1 MRPAKLLF
9 WASSALIVHTHVGY
23 PALLFLLTRSSQART
38 FPPPDESVGNRSGPR
53 ENAANSGTS
62 SGGGNVRPRDG
73 SEMEHLP
80 RVSVIVAAYDEED
93 VIARKVENVLALDYP
108 RDRFELIV
116 ASDGSSD
123 ATVECA
129 RAAGA
134 DLVLDLPRGGKVR
147 AQDQAV
153 ERASGDILV
162 FSDANAQL
170 DPAALRALLPHFA
183 GDPKVGYVCGQVR
196 FTTPGGDN
204 REGVYWRYEMAVR
217 ELESRV
223 GDVTAGNGALYA
235 TRRESYVVVDPRMGH
250 DLSFPFN
257 MVKRGW
263 RAKYEPGARASE
275 KTTPSNESEFR
286 RKRRMMSHTW
296 PIMLTGGILDPRGY
310 SPLYAVQVVSHRLL
324 RYLTP
329 FLHAIALATSVRLA
343 HSGPWEGRR
352 IYRLAVSAQLALLA
366 AAAAGRPRIARYY
379 VLVTASPAAGLF
391 DYLRSGTPAG
401 WEKPEG
407 TR

>member
-23 PALLFLLTRSSQART
+23 PALLWLLAR
-38 FPPPDESVGNRSGPR
+38 GR
-53 ENAANSGTS
+53 
-62 SGGGNVRPRDG
+62 RDG
-73 SEMEHLP
+73 TASTAADTP
-80 RVSVIVAAYDEED
+80 TVSVVVAAYDEED
-93 VIARKVENVLALDYP
+93 VIECKVENVLSLDYP
-108 RDRFELIV
+108 RERLELIV
-116 ASDGSSD
+116 ASDGSTD
-123 ATVECA
+123 ATVERA
-129 RAAGA
+129 KAAGA

-153 ERASGDILV
+153 ERATGEIVV
-162 FSDANAQL
+162 FSDANARL
-170 DPAALRALLPHFA
+170 EPDSLRRLVARFG
-183 GDPKVGYVCGQVR
+183 GDPRLGYVCGQVR
-196 FTTPGGDN
+196 FTTEDGTN
-204 REGVYWRYEMAVR
+204 QEGVYWRYEMAVR

-235 TRRESYVVVDPRMGH
+235 TRRQSYVVVDPRMGH

-263 RAKYEPGARASE
+263 RAKYEPGAVATE

-296 PIMLTGGILDPRGY
+296 PILLTGGILDPRGY
-310 SPLYAVQVVSHRLL
+310 SPLYALEVFSHRLL

-329 FLHAIALATSVRLA
+329 FLHAIALLTSVRL
-343 HSGPWEGRR
+343 R
-352 IYRLAVSAQLALLA
+352 YRAALAAQLALLGA
-366 AAAAGRPRIARYY
+366 AALGTPRLARYY
-379 VLVTASPAAGLF
+379 VLVTASPAAGLY

-401 WEKPEG
+401 WEKAEG

>member
-9 WASSALIVHTHVGY
+9 WASGALIVHTHVGY
-23 PALLFLLTRSSQART
+23 PALLWLLSRGRSQAT
-38 FPPPDESVGNRSGPR
+38 VD
-53 ENAANSGTS
+53 ANTAT
-62 SGGGNVRPRDG
+62 PK
-73 SEMEHLP
+73 
-80 RVSVIVAAYDEED
+80 VSVIVAAYDEED

-108 RDRFELIV
+108 RERLELIV

-123 ATVECA
+123 ATVERA
-129 RAAGA
+129 KAAGA

-153 ERASGDILV
+153 ERASGEILV
-162 FSDANAQL
+162 FSDANAL
-170 DPAALRALLPHFA
+170 LEPDALRHLVARFEQ
-183 GDPKVGYVCGQVR
+183 DPRLGYVCGQVR
-196 FTTPGGDN
+196 FTTEDGSN
-204 REGVYWRYEMAVR
+204 QEGVYWRYELAVR

-263 RAKYEPGARASE
+263 RAKYEPASVATE

-296 PIMLTGGILDPRGY
+296 PILLTGGILDPRGY
-310 SPLYAVQVVSHRLL
+310 SPLYALEVVSHRLL

-329 FLHAIALATSVRLA
+329 FLHAIALVASVRL
-343 HSGPWEGRR
+343 R
-352 IYRLAVSAQLALLA
+352 YRWALLAQLAFGA
-366 AAAAGRPRIARYY
+366 AAAAGRPRLARYY
-379 VLVTASPAAGLF
+379 VLVTASPAAGLY

-401 WEKPEG
+401 WEKAEG

>member
-1 MRPAKLLF
+1 MIRAAMRPAKLLF
-9 WASSALIVHTHVGY
+9 WTSSALIVHTHVGY
-23 PALLFLLTRSSQART
+23 TALLWLANRARR
-38 FPPPDESVGNRSGPR
+38 DEPASNTAGY
-53 ENAANSGTS
+53 E
-62 SGGGNVRPRDG
+62 
-73 SEMEHLP
+73 P

-108 RDRFELIV
+108 RERLELIV

-123 ATVECA
+123 ATVERA

-153 ERASGDILV
+153 ERAGGDILV

-170 DPAALRALLPHFA
+170 EQDALRALVEPFA
-183 GDPKVGYVCGQVR
+183 GDPQLGYVCGQVR
-196 FTTPGGDN
+196 FTTADGTN
-204 REGVYWRYEMAVR
+204 QEGVYWRYEMRVR
-217 ELESRV
+217 ELESNV

-235 TRRESYVVVDPRMGH
+235 TRRESYMVVDPRMGH

-263 RAKYEPGARASE
+263 RAKYEPGATAAE
-275 KTTPSNESEFR
+275 KTTPTNESEFR

-310 SPLYAVQVVSHRLL
+310 SPLYAFQILSHRVL

-329 FLHAIALATSVRLA
+329 FLHLIALATSVRLA
-343 HSGPWEGRR
+343 HRGGVTRR
-352 IYRLAVSAQLALLA
+352 RYRLAVAAQLAMLA

-379 VLVTASPAAGLF
+379 VLVTASPAAGLY
-391 DYLRSGTPAG
+391 DYLRTGTPAG

>member
-9 WASSALIVHTHVGY
+9 WASSALIVHTHLGY
-23 PALLFLLTRSSQART
+23 PAFLWLLARGRAQPEPQADAM
-38 FPPPDESVGNRSGPR
+38 PSV
-53 ENAANSGTS
+53 T
-62 SGGGNVRPRDG
+62 V
-73 SEMEHLP
+73 
-80 RVSVIVAAYDEED
+80 VVAAYDEEA

-108 RDRFELIV
+108 REQLELIV

-123 ATVECA
+123 ATVERA
-129 RAAGA
+129 TAAGA

-153 ERASGDILV
+153 ERASGDIVV

-170 DPAALRALLPHFA
+170 EPDAVRRLVARFASDPGL
-183 GDPKVGYVCGQVR
+183 GYVCGQVR
-196 FTTPGGDN
+196 FTTEDGDN
-204 REGVYWRYEMAVR
+204 QEGLYWRYEMAIR
-217 ELESRV
+217 ELESRI

-235 TRRESYVVVDPRMGH
+235 TRRDSYVVVDPRMGH

-263 RAKYEPGARASE
+263 RAKYEPRAVASE

-296 PIMLTGGILDPRGY
+296 TILLEGGILDPSGY
-310 SPLYAVQVVSHRLL
+310 SPLYAFEILSHRLL
-324 RYLTP
+324 RYVTP
-329 FLHAIALATSVRLA
+329 FLHAIAFLASWRA
-343 HSGPWEGRR
+343 R
-352 IYRLAVSAQLALLA
+352 YRLALVLQAAFA
-366 AAAAGRPRIARYY
+366 AAATAGKPALARYY
-379 VLVTASPAAGLF
+379 ALVTASPAVGLV
-391 DYLRSGTPAG
+391 DYLRTGTEAG
-401 WEKPEG
+401 WEKAEG

>member
-1 MRPAKLLF
+1 MIVAAMRPAKALF

-23 PALLFLLTRSSQART
+23 PALLWLLARGKKA
-38 FPPPDESVGNRSGPR
+38 PAPVGDS
-53 ENAANSGTS
+53 
-62 SGGGNVRPRDG
+62 RP
-73 SEMEHLP
+73 H
-80 RVSVIVAAYDEED
+80 VSVVVAAYDEED

-108 RDRFELIV
+108 RDRLELIV
-116 ASDGSSD
+116 ASDGSAD
-123 ATVECA
+123 ATVA
-129 RAAGA
+129 RAREAGA

-153 ERASGDILV
+153 ERASGEIVL
-162 FSDANAQL
+162 FSDANATL
-170 DPAALRALLPHFA
+170 APDSLRRLVARFAADPGL
-183 GDPKVGYVCGQVR
+183 GYVCGQVR
-196 FTTPGGDN
+196 FTTEDGSN
-204 REGVYWRYEMAVR
+204 QEGVYWRYEMAVR

-235 TRRESYVVVDPRMGH
+235 TRRASYVVVDPRMGH

-263 RAKYEPGARASE
+263 RAKYEPAATATE
-275 KTTPSNESEFR
+275 KTTPTNESEFR

-296 PIMLTGGILDPRGY
+296 PIMLAGGILDPRGY
-310 SPLYAVQVVSHRLL
+310 SPLYAFQIVSHRLL

-329 FLHAIALATSVRLA
+329 FLHLIALAASLRLRYLWA
-343 HSGPWEGRR
+343 LLPQ
-352 IYRLAVSAQLALLA
+352 LAVLAG
-366 AAAAGRPRIARYY
+366 AAAGRPRIARYY
-379 VLVTASPAAGLF
+379 VLVTASPAAGLV
-391 DYLRSGTPAG
+391 DYIRTGTPAG